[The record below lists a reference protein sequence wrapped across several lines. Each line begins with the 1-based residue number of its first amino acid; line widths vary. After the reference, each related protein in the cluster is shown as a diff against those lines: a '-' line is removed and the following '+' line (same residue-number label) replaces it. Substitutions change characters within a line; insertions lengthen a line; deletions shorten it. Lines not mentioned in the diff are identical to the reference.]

1 MRAFVLLGVVACAST
16 LPASESPSAIP
27 PSDPGDT
34 AHGEVTETSEAT
46 ASVPGATPLQIPGR
60 SADELLTAAG
70 LPTYLED
77 RDLKIAQIDDAAM
90 ERWFS
95 RKPSVVY
102 LYAERPIEVSE
113 AETVRAS
120 CRRASRADD
129 AVLNELSIVLWQRGS
144 RRSRLQ
150 LGQSRVVVTEEER
163 ERGRWE
169 TRGVRP
175 LSVGLAAWDDT
186 HVRYAEGA
194 EIHEV
199 ACVPAVRTVPC
210 VEGGPLLGPRGHCLD
225 RELVVRPWRAPTV
238 LHVGGVIPAYPD
250 RIPNVPT
257 SDCAIEC
264 APSAC
269 DEAIRHAPQAVPPHV
284 PLYTDDAPAIA
295 AFRTPAACRAFATS
309 RAAYASN
316 DGPW

>member
-1 MRAFVLLGVVACAST
+1 MRAFVLLGVVACASA

-27 PSDPGDT
+27 PSDLGDT
-34 AHGEVTETSEAT
+34 SAHDEETEATDET
-46 ASVPGATPLQIPGR
+46 ASVPDATTLQIPGR

-70 LPTYLED
+70 LATYLED
-77 RDLKIAQIDDAAM
+77 RDLQIAQVDDAAM

-95 RKPSVVY
+95 RKPSAVY

-129 AVLNELSIVLWQRGS
+129 AVLNELSVVLWQRGS

-169 TRGVRP
+169 TGGVRP

-199 ACVPAVRTVPC
+199 ACVYAVRTVPC

-250 RIPNVPT
+250 RIPTVPT
-257 SDCAIEC
+257 GECAIEC

-269 DEAIRHAPQAVPPHV
+269 DEARSRAPLPRA
-284 PLYTDDAPAIA
+284 PLYADDGPAIA
-295 AFRTPAACRAFATS
+295 AFRTLAACRAFATS